1 MKIAETEMVPIT
13 ELDKTDN
20 CVSREPAATTNQ
32 CCRLRQLR
40 ILQELEFPA
49 LAWI

>member
-1 MKIAETEMVPIT
+1 MKIAETEMIPIT

-20 CVSREPAATTNQ
+20 YVSREPTATTNQ
-32 CCRLRQLR
+32 CCLC

-49 LAWI
+49 LA